1 MQEQRDSLQG
11 LKLAIRNKQPHNFYV
26 FHGEE
31 AFLLQHYLNQL
42 HKVIL
47 DELTESFNLHRFN
60 QENFDLQHFADAV
73 ENLPMMAE
81 RTLVQVDDVD
91 LFKFPEDARNR
102 LTEILNDIP
111 EYCTLVMVYNTV
123 EFKQDKRYKKLSD
136 AISKA
141 EIVEFQK
148 QSQRDLI
155 AWISRHFAAK
165 GKYIAPE
172 LCGYLLELTDGTMT
186 SIKGEI
192 EKIAA
197 FSAADAICKE
207 DIDAVTEPVL
217 DAVVF
222 QMTDMLGAKDFAHAM
237 DSLQKLLKMQQEP
250 IVILGAIGGHFR
262 RLAAARRIYEHAGN
276 SGELAK
282 LCGISDYAARK
293 AMSTARQ
300 FSADFFKIAMELVL
314 ETDHQMKTSYDDPQ
328 RLLEVLVLR
337 LAQEARHA

>member
-1 MQEQRDSLQG
+1 M
-11 LKLAIRNKQPHNFYV
+11 
-26 FHGEE
+26 E

-81 RTLVQVDDVD
+81 RTLVQVDDID

-102 LTEILNDIP
+102 LTEIINDIP

-123 EFKQDKRYKKLSD
+123 EFKQDKRFKKLSD
-136 AISKA
+136 AVSKA

-148 QSQRDLI
+148 QSQRDLV

-172 LCGYLLELTDGTMT
+172 LCVYLLELTDGTMT

-197 FSAADAICKE
+197 FSAAESICKE

-222 QMTDMLGAKDFAHAM
+222 QMTDMLGAKDFARAM

-250 IVILGAIGGHFR
+250 IAILGAIGNHFR
-262 RLAAARRIYEHAGN
+262 RIATAKSLLESGAN
-276 SGELAK
+276 STELMR
-282 LCGISDYAARK
+282 LCGMSDYAARK
-293 AMSTARQ
+293 TMGVAKR
-300 FSADFFKIAMELVL
+300 FSATFCAKAAELVL
-314 ETDHQMKTSYDDPQ
+314 ETDYAMKTSLDDGQ
-328 RLLEVLVLR
+328 RLLEMLILA
-337 LAQEARHA
+337 LAQEARNG